1 MNIIYVTQKRI
12 PPAQRHFLK
21 APLPSSSPGFRLK
34 ALSYLLLPILVSL
47 PVAAEEVKQGS
58 RGNTEI
64 EAAVESPIDYA
75 GISYNSKNRR
85 DPFLNP
91 LLLSKNS
98 KKDDEEVSRGLP
110 PPGIAGTYIAQLAF
124 EGTSFRE
131 DRRLAIVRGADKRA
145 YFLKEGDRLFDGY
158 LKTIQIDSITLVRE
172 TKLRSGK
179 ILTQTVTKRLRRP

>member
-1 MNIIYVTQKRI
+1 VKKRNV
-12 PPAQRHFLK
+12 AQNKFRK
-21 APLPSSSPGFRLK
+21 APLSSPDFGPKVLIC
-34 ALSYLLLPILVSL
+34 LLLPILVSF
-47 PVAAEEVKQGS
+47 PVAAEEVKQDSNSDSGA
-58 RGNTEI
+58 
-64 EAAVESPIDYA
+64 EAEVTSPFNYA
-75 GISYNSKNRR
+75 GVSYRSNNRR

-91 LLLSKNS
+91 LLLSKKS
-98 KKDDEEVSRGLP
+98 KKNDEEISRGLP

-172 TKLRSGK
+172 TKLRSGR